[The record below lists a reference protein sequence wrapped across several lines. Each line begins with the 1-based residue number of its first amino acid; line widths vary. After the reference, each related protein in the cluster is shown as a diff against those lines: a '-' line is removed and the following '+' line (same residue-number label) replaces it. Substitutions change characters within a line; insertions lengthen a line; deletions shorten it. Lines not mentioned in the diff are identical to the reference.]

1 MALQTAPMCKEC
13 GWSCKSCADQSNLH
27 LHVEIENLK
36 QRLLEREHHIVTM
49 ETNFLAEAE
58 KFPNGEY
65 AALTEELLMWQDKY
79 SRLYESYKRVQ
90 KVNQNLEDKLLRIVD
105 KCETEKNALVREV
118 ASLNQQLTDSRVKVN
133 YLQNENER
141 YRNDV
146 NLAIQLLQCKP
157 NNFVPQRYDSLPADL
172 QQKVLSYIYMCGRRR
187 APDSN
192 SAPIKMEMKTIK
204 VPIPSSPPTSMVY
217 SVNKNVSESDD
228 STDEGTET
236 AQPPVDSVSAA
247 IMAKV
252 LEERQRERQQIRH
265 CESCQCHS
273 QSGRIVENYMKG
285 SDATIQVDFPC
296 LWCGQCADLGK
307 TVIDATNRASQGLVR
322 YVDVIATRTGETV
335 SRSSQVRQNEI
346 DSSYASNNSSGT
358 NPTRLGIKIDSSRL
372 STSTR
377 KTISSDVTCVPLS
390 GSYKKSK
397 STERFYPQIPKA
409 VITVGSSVPAVN
421 GFTSEKKEESHKS
434 YSELDEMLRNGFGNK
449 QTSSVNNRINNS
461 SPELKSVDFSDID
474 ASENSKQTC
483 YHNYVKHSVNNI
495 KGVQNCTIDL
505 EVVSDGKSDK
515 SATVRTKS
523 NGDLVNRAQVC
534 QVRNTSENSGTKVN
548 SWDGK
553 SYINND
559 ERSSSCSEGT
569 RDLNECEKLIPYST
583 SEKCVSQVP
592 FPGMVKPTETSI
604 SKLTFL
610 NSSKPKDRHLDNSVL
625 PGPRLCSMR
634 MQLGSSNIL
643 LDNATAY
650 EPVLYTGRSS
660 HQETSKLWNSNC
672 SRPGTA
678 VLVHSPRSHSV
689 SSTEEIIHRN
699 EGTTN
704 KSSQWLQDNPPE
716 TEI

>member
-1 MALQTAPMCKEC
+1 MAVQTASMCKEC

-36 QRLLEREHHIVTM
+36 QRLLEREHHIVKM

-105 KCETEKNALVREV
+105 KCETEKNALLREV
-118 ASLNQQLTDSRVKVN
+118 TTLNQQLADSRAKVN

-187 APDSN
+187 PPDSN
-192 SAPIKMEMKTIK
+192 SASIKMEMKTIK

-217 SVNKNVSESDD
+217 SVNKNISESDD

-236 AQPPVDSVSAA
+236 THPPVDSVSAA

-252 LEERQRERQQIRH
+252 LEERQRERQQTRH
-265 CESCQCHS
+265 CESCQCPT
-273 QSGRIVENYMKG
+273 QSGQMADNCTKG

-307 TVIDATNRASQGLVR
+307 TVIDATNRGSQGLVR

-335 SRSSQVRQNEI
+335 SRSNQVKRNEG
-346 DSSYASNNSSGT
+346 DNNCTSNSLGT
-358 NPTRLGIKIDSSRL
+358 NLTRLGVKIDGSRL
-372 STSTR
+372 NMSTG
-377 KTISSDVTCVPLS
+377 KTTGSDITCVPL
-390 GSYKKSK
+390 GGNYKKSK
-397 STERFYPQIPKA
+397 SSEGFYPQIPKA
-409 VITVGSSVPAVN
+409 VITVGTSVSAVN
-421 GFTSEKKEESHKS
+421 GFTSEKKEENHMDEILKS
-434 YSELDEMLRNGFGNK
+434 DFVSK
-449 QTSSVNNRINNS
+449 STPSTNNRIASS
-461 SPELKSVDFSDID
+461 SPLELKSVDFLNTD
-474 ASENSKQTC
+474 ASENSKQNC
-483 YHNYVKHSVNNI
+483 HQNYVKHSVNNI
-495 KGVQNCTIDL
+495 KGIQNCTVDI
-505 EVVSDGKSDK
+505 EVVSDGKSDT
-515 SATVRTKS
+515 SATVRTKDITVKN
-523 NGDLVNRAQVC
+523 NGDLVSRGQIG
-534 QVRNTSENSGTKVN
+534 QVRNTSETSGAKVR
-548 SWDGK
+548 
-553 SYINND
+553 SYVSND
-559 ERSSSCSEGT
+559 QSRSSGS
-569 RDLNECEKLIPYST
+569 DLTESEKLIPYSS
-583 SEKCVSQVP
+583 SEKCISQVP
-592 FPGMVKPTETSI
+592 FPAMVKPTETSI

-610 NSSKPKDRHLDNSVL
+610 NSSKPKDRNVENSVL

-650 EPVLYTGRSS
+650 EPVLYTGRVS
-660 HQETSKLWNSNC
+660 HQENSKMWNSNC

-689 SSTEEIIHRN
+689 SSTEDTTHRN
-699 EGTTN
+699 EGT
-704 KSSQWLQDNPPE
+704 QWLQENPPE